1 MAIMPNIANKE
12 RIKAMKV
19 KNITS
24 RNGNKIANQFIV
36 TDGEFEYFQSY
47 NSVIAQRHISSGVV
61 KLDVHYW
68 DYSTTTGKYRNQ
80 FLGMDKK
87 QTEKEIKA
95 GRIDLINLN

>member
-1 MAIMPNIANKE
+1 
-12 RIKAMKV
+12 MKV

-95 GRIDLINLN
+95 GRIVLINLN